1 MLPSIYANLLNVRNY
16 SEMTYNLRDVS
27 EFIIPFGRTNLRK
40 ASFAIVGPNI
50 WESIPLEIRYQESL
64 SQFKK
69 ILRLFFLD
77 SY

>member
-1 MLPSIYANLLNVRNY
+1 MLPPICANLLNVRNY

-50 WESIPLEIRYQESL
+50 WESIPLEIRYQEPL

-69 ILRLFFLD
+69 ILVYF
-77 SY
+77 S